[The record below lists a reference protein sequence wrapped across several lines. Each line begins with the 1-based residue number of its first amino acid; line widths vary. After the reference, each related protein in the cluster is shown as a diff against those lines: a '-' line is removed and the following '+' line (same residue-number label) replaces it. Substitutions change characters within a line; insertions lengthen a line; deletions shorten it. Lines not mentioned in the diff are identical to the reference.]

1 MHRPVFSLLGITTLV
16 LWSLPTALYG
26 WTEADKSSMRSSC
39 IDSAMRT
46 AGVSR
51 SQAQSY
57 CSCVTAATVRRYP
70 AREAASN
77 PSKVISELQRTGV
90 IDSCRRQAGISGQWT
105 TASRNIMRNSCIDTA
120 LKSPGISRRQAE
132 SYCGCITE
140 IATRRYS
147 PEQVDANPEGVISEL
162 NRSGAIATCRR
173 RAGLR
178 YGQ

>member
-1 MHRPVFSLLGITTLV
+1 MTTLV

-26 WTEADKSSMRSSC
+26 WTEADKSSMSSSC

-46 AGVSR
+46 GWISR
-51 SQAQSY
+51 SQAQNY
-57 CSCVTAATVRRYP
+57 CSCLTEATVRRYS

-77 PSKVISELQRTGV
+77 PSKVISELQQTGV
-90 IDSCRRQAGISGQWT
+90 IGSCRRQAGIRGGWT
-105 TASRNIMRNSCIDTA
+105 TASRNVMRNSCIDTA

-140 IATRRYS
+140 FATRRYT
-147 PEQVDANPEGVISEL
+147 PEQVDANPEGVILEL

-173 RAGLR
+173 RAGL
-178 YGQ
+178 